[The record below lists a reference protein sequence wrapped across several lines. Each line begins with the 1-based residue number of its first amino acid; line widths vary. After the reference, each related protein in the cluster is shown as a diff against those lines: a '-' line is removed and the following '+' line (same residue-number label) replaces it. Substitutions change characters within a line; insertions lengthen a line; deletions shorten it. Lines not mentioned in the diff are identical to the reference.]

1 MADSAIG
8 LVAEMV
14 FALVRSFFDTAK
26 TVGGLFVK
34 LLSSM
39 GLVLFSGNITA
50 FLLCLALLVFVL
62 FLIWKFVL
70 KSWKEVLILLLVG
83 AALLAVL
90 FLA

>member
-1 MADSAIG
+1 MADSPLG
-8 LVAEMV
+8 VVAEII
-14 FALVRSFFDTAK
+14 FALLQGFLDTARQ
-26 TVGGLFVK
+26 VGGLFVK
-34 LLSSM
+34 FLSSM

-70 KSWKEVLILLLVG
+70 KSWKEILILLLVG
-83 AALLAVL
+83 VALLAVL